1 MAYTVSMPAAYT
13 HFSIAKAV
21 LQRLPK
27 DLQNAVSSPEMYFF
41 GAQGADFCFFYR
53 AFRPSEINFGRFLHN
68 RGSYGF
74 FHTLLPCAG
83 RDKGLFSYALGYIT
97 HYAADCVFHPY
108 VYHLSGK
115 SPVKHSRAEGALD
128 FYFRRKDAEKEDLKR
143 FGKYF
148 NCTVSEKEVSSL
160 YTLYALAAARADRDP
175 LIKSSF
181 VKGIRNY
188 RAYTRFSARMFA
200 KENEGLLNAE
210 HKEWSYPDDM
220 TKIMTDGA
228 EEMSVSGDYKYS
240 GEEGEIYDQLLV
252 ALKERLEKDYDL
264 GYTTV
269 GPHRDDLK
277 IKVNG
282 IDVRTYGS
290 QGQQRTC
297 ALSLKLAEAEIFKD
311 RFGEYPVL
319 ILDDAMSELDKNRRK
334 NLMSAAKKM
343 QKIITC
349 TEPDCIPD
357 FELYNNIKINNGKII
372 R

>member
-220 TKIMTDGA
+220 AKIMTDGA
-228 EEMSVSGDYKYS
+228 EEMF
-240 GEEGEIYDQLLV
+240 
-252 ALKERLEKDYDL
+252 ER
-264 GYTTV
+264 TV
-269 GPHRDDLK
+269 EDCLR
-277 IKVNG
+277 
-282 IDVRTYGS
+282 
-290 QGQQRTC
+290 
-297 ALSLKLAEAEIFKD
+297 
-311 RFGEYPVL
+311 
-319 ILDDAMSELDKNRRK
+319 NR
-334 NLMSAAKKM
+334 NL
-343 QKIITC
+343 
-349 TEPDCIPD
+349 
-357 FELYNNIKINNGKII
+357 
-372 R
+372 